1 MLVRKVTADNVLEEV
16 KGTGGRIL
24 KTSLSKED
32 EARLQAAL
40 DSAKQAG

>member
-1 MLVRKVTADNVLEEV
+1 VLVHKVTADKVLEEV

-24 KTSLSKED
+24 KTSLSNED